1 MSETKTYKFSPEHLD
16 ALRCPEAVHFT
27 DKGSDPGRLEMLNEH
42 WLYSPDSGNKYPIHN
57 GIPYLIIKEGQ
68 RWRNTA
74 TDALP
79 VPPPAP
85 VE

>member
-1 MSETKTYKFSPEHLD
+1 MTDVKFNPEHLKP
-16 ALRCPEAVHFT
+16 LRCPEAVHYT
-27 DKGSDPGRLEMLNEH
+27 DKGSDPGKLELLNDS

-68 RWRNTA
+68 RWKDTPA
-74 TDALP
+74 DSLP
-79 VPPPAP
+79 VPPPPP